1 MIKKY
6 ETLKLFF
13 KINKYLSV
21 LTVMF
26 SLVSAQDW
34 EQSYIAGS
42 IDSDSIFMGG
52 SEILNLETHK
62 NKLYASLGYW
72 EDENNI
78 WYGGSNFNLGWA
90 QILRLDTKD
99 GQWEVDLNLGLN
111 FLRPEILKEV
121 VFTKDF
127 FSNQLEN
134 PDTILIA
141 GAYSANYFSG
151 SAKAN
156 IFLRNDL
163 SGEWNQLLVYEG
175 DLSDGESYSMRDIE
189 IYTDQITGVEHL
201 MVSVGTKGI
210 FSGKYNPNNE
220 DRIEMNSTP
229 EIGPLG
235 VRSLGITVANNNLY
249 FSSGNKLFK
258 RNDGQYPYYDVV
270 HDFIDLEANINSAVG
285 GIRGL
290 STILNPSG
298 INESLLL
305 MWCPNSQSKG
315 TIYRLDYNDSQEF
328 ERIYE
333 TKISLL
339 VEDYLPGSSVSYVL
353 GAYNEFYPI
362 YDPITNQERHMVG
375 VESLL
380 QTGNFPTWNGFY
392 SGGITIL
399 RNNNSEY
406 EIEEINDYI
415 GFNDPSLVAVRC
427 YVKSPFDNENAIYY
441 GGFDPNGFSS
451 INQAWIYKKTFNEL
465 KINEKKDLILNI
477 FKVEQNYPNP
487 FNLNTII
494 NYTLSEDE
502 QLDIIIYDI
511 KGKKIKSNVNIK
523 KSAGNHIFKWDGKN
537 YDGDLVPTGIY
548 IFSLTVG
555 NHKKQIKMFLIK

>member
-1 MIKKY
+1 MTII
-6 ETLKLFF
+6 L
-13 KINKYLSV
+13 
-21 LTVMF
+21 
-26 SLVSAQDW
+26 SLVCGQNW
-34 EQSYIAGS
+34 EQSYTAGNM
-42 IDSDSIFMGG
+42 DSEGIFMGG

-78 WYGGSNFNLGWA
+78 WFGGNNFNLGWA

-121 VFTKDF
+121 VFTKDLF
-127 FSNQLEN
+127 GNHLEN

-141 GAYSANYFSG
+141 GAYSANYFTG

-156 IFLRNDL
+156 IFLRNDV
-163 SGEWNQLLVYEG
+163 SGEWNQLLVFEG
-175 DLSDGESYSMRDIE
+175 DLSNGESYSMRDIE
-189 IYTDQITGVEHL
+189 IHTDQITGVEHL

-210 FSGKYNPNNE
+210 FSGKYNPNSE
-220 DRIEMNSTP
+220 DLVELNSTP

-235 VRSLGITVANNNLY
+235 IRSLGITIANNNLY
-249 FSSGNKLFK
+249 FSSGNKIFK
-258 RNDGQYPYYDVV
+258 RNDGENPYYDLV
-270 HDFIDLEANINSAVG
+270 HDFVDLEPNINSAVG

-305 MWCPNSQSKG
+305 MWCPNGQSKG
-315 TIYRLDYNDSQEF
+315 TIYRLDHNDSPEF

-362 YDPITNQERHMVG
+362 YDPLTNQERYIVG

-392 SGGITIL
+392 SGGIIIS
-399 RNNNSEY
+399 RNNSAEY
-406 EIEEINDYI
+406 EIEEINGYI
-415 GFNDPSLVAVRC
+415 GINDLSLVAIRC

-465 KINEKKDLILNI
+465 KLNEKKDVILNT

-487 FNLNTII
+487 FNSNTII
-494 NYTLSEDE
+494 NYTLMKDA
-502 QLDIIIYDI
+502 QFDMIIHDIN
-511 KGKKIKSNVNIK
+511 GKRIKSNIDIIK
-523 KSAGNHIFKWDGKN
+523 PVGNHYFKWDGKN
-537 YDGDLVPTGIY
+537 EDGNLVPTGIY
-548 IFSLTVG
+548 IFSLDAE
-555 NHKKQIKMFLIK
+555 NDKKQIKMFLIK

>member
-1 MIKKY
+1 MTI
-6 ETLKLFF
+6 
-13 KINKYLSV
+13 I
-21 LTVMF
+21 F
-26 SLVSAQDW
+26 SLVCGQNW
-34 EQSYIAGS
+34 EQSYTAGNM
-42 IDSDSIFMGG
+42 DSEGIFMGG

-62 NKLYASLGYW
+62 NRLYASLGYW

-78 WYGGSNFNLGWA
+78 WYGGNNFNLGWA

-121 VFTKDF
+121 VFTKDLF
-127 FSNQLEN
+127 GNHLEN

-141 GAYSANYFSG
+141 GAYSANYFTG

-156 IFLRNDL
+156 IFLRNDV
-163 SGEWNQLLVYEG
+163 SGEWNQLLVFEG

-189 IYTDQITGVEHL
+189 IHTDQITGVEHL

-210 FSGKYNPNNE
+210 FSGEYNPNSE
-220 DRIEMNSTP
+220 DRIELNSTP

-235 VRSLGITVANNNLY
+235 IRSLGITIANNNLY
-249 FSSGNKLFK
+249 FSSGNKIFK
-258 RNDGQYPYYDVV
+258 RNDGENPYYDLV
-270 HDFIDLEANINSAVG
+270 HDFVDLEPNINSAVG

-290 STILNPSG
+290 STILNPSE

-362 YDPITNQERHMVG
+362 YDPLTNQEKHIVG

-380 QTGNFPTWNGFY
+380 QTGNFPTWYGFY
-392 SGGITIL
+392 NGGITIL

-415 GFNDPSLVAVRC
+415 GLNDSPLVAVRC

-451 INQAWIYKKTFNEL
+451 INQAWIYKKSFNEL
-465 KINEKKDLILNI
+465 KLNEKKDVILNT

-487 FNLNTII
+487 FNSNTII
-494 NYTLSEDE
+494 NYTLMKDA
-502 QLDIIIYDI
+502 QFDIIIYDI
-511 KGKKIKSNVNIK
+511 NGKRIKSNIDIIK
-523 KSAGNHIFKWDGKN
+523 PAGDHYFKWDGKN
-537 YDGDLVPTGIY
+537 EDGNLVPTGIY
-548 IFSLTVG
+548 IFSLDAE
-555 NHKKQIKMFLIK
+555 NNKKQIKMFLIK

>member
-1 MIKKY
+1 MTI
-6 ETLKLFF
+6 
-13 KINKYLSV
+13 
-21 LTVMF
+21 MF
-26 SLVSAQDW
+26 SLVCAQNW

-42 IDSDSIFMGG
+42 MDSQNIFMGG

-121 VFTKDF
+121 VFTKDLF
-127 FSNQLEN
+127 GNHLEN

-141 GAYSANYFSG
+141 GAYSANYFTG

-156 IFLRNDL
+156 IFLRNDV
-163 SGEWNQLLVYEG
+163 SGEWNQLLVFEG

-210 FSGKYNPNNE
+210 FSGKYNPNSE
-220 DRIEMNSTP
+220 DRIELNSTP

-235 VRSLGITVANNNLY
+235 IRSLGITIANNNLY
-249 FSSGNKLFK
+249 FSSGNKIFK
-258 RNDGQYPYYDVV
+258 RNDGENPYYDVV
-270 HDFIDLEANINSAVG
+270 HDFVDLEPNINSAVG

-362 YDPITNQERHMVG
+362 YDPLTNQERHIVG

-392 SGGITIL
+392 SGGIIIS
-399 RNNNSEY
+399 RNNNAEY
-406 EIEEINDYI
+406 EIEEINGYI
-415 GFNDPSLVAVRC
+415 GINDLSLVAVRC

-451 INQAWIYKKTFNEL
+451 INQAWIYKKSFNEL
-465 KINEKKDLILNI
+465 KLNEKKDVILNT

-487 FNLNTII
+487 FNSNTII
-494 NYTLSEDE
+494 NYTLMKDA
-502 QLDIIIYDI
+502 QFDIIIYDI
-511 KGKKIKSNVNIK
+511 NGKRIKSNIDIIK
-523 KSAGNHIFKWDGKN
+523 PAGNHYFKWDGKN
-537 YDGDLVPTGIY
+537 EDGNLVPTGIY
-548 IFSLTVG
+548 IFSLDAE
-555 NHKKQIKMFLIK
+555 NDKKQIKMFLIK